1 MQKGITSVIKVL
13 LILVICLSTTTI
25 VFSQAP
31 QLLNYQGVARN
42 SVGNAIPNKTM
53 TLRISI
59 RNGSV
64 TGSALYVETRQ
75 IKTNGA
81 GLFAT
86 QIGSSGSISTVGS
99 LSGVSWSSG
108 LKFLQVELDPEGG
121 SSFLDMGTS
130 QLVSVPYAL
139 NADNATN
146 VTGVISLANGGT
158 GATSAAGAKTNMGL
172 GSVDNTSDLNK
183 PISTAAQAALNIKED
198 IANKSTNTALGNSDV
213 LYPTQKAVKVY
224 VDEQVLVGATPDATN
239 AVKGK
244 VLLAGDMTGTAD
256 LPRIANA
263 AVTTAKVADASITTI
278 KINDAAITSAKI
290 ADAAV
295 TSAKITDGAI
305 TSVKLNDAAIT
316 SAKIT
321 DAAVTSAKITDGA
334 ITTAKLNDAAITSAK
349 IADAAVTDSKIV
361 GVSGSKITGNITG
374 NAANITGTLAIAN
387 GGTGATTVVGAKTA
401 LALENVENTTDLNK
415 PISTATQTALDAKE
429 NSSNKSTDV
438 NLGTS
443 DALYSSQKAVK
454 TYVDTKVATSVTS
467 VGTINETSTAN
478 GATITTGVLKLT
490 PASATH
496 GGVLTNSNQDIAG
509 NKTFKGSTTFA
520 NITLVNGNRAGSP
533 GVANSQNTMFG
544 NASFTWAANAGTDNT
559 AFGHFTLSSNNGNHN
574 TAVGSNAMRQGNTGI
589 GSYNVGVGS
598 RALSNGIDGNYNTG
612 VGYSSLDGNKG
623 SFNVSIGSQT
633 LISNEGNNN
642 VSVGFQAGYSN
653 VSGNNNTLVG
663 YKAATSSNNLV
674 NAIAIGSN
682 ATVTSSNSIQL
693 GDANV
698 TSLKTSGTITAGAI
712 TYPNTDGT
720 ANQVLKTNGNGLLS
734 WSTPSVGASPGVN
747 NDITKL
753 NGLTTQKL
761 INTIQGPI
769 NAGSYSPGDVVYDES
784 DGKYYFFKIPST
796 QSSTSFNN
804 SQSSF
809 AIFDF
814 GRVVIRIRPN
824 QNLPIRSITLEVNS
838 VNNIVLSMY
847 SGLSACTT
855 SACNPFNASIA
866 TVDNSTLLSSS
877 SPQSGSGNITFTFNS
892 PISITPNTDYYLTFS
907 SVCVA
912 GPSIRVRNGVDANFA
927 ISYNTCSIDQGI
939 PAVKINYINYSTL

>member
-1 MQKGITSVIKVL
+1 MQKGITSLIKVL

-121 SSFLDMGTS
+121 SSFLDMGTT

-305 TSVKLNDAAIT
+305 TNVKLNDAAIT

-321 DAAVTSAKITDGA
+321 
-334 ITTAKLNDAAITSAK
+334 
-349 IADAAVTDSKIV
+349 DAAVTDSKIV

>member
-1 MQKGITSVIKVL
+1 MQKGITSLIKVL

-121 SSFLDMGTS
+121 SSFLDMGTT

-290 ADAAV
+290 A
-295 TSAKITDGAI
+295 
-305 TSVKLNDAAIT
+305 
-316 SAKIT
+316 

-838 VNNIVLSMY
+838 VNN
-847 SGLSACTT
+847 
-855 SACNPFNASIA
+855 
-866 TVDNSTLLSSS
+866 
-877 SPQSGSGNITFTFNS
+877 
-892 PISITPNTDYYLTFS
+892 
-907 SVCVA
+907 
-912 GPSIRVRNGVDANFA
+912 
-927 ISYNTCSIDQGI
+927 
-939 PAVKINYINYSTL
+939 